1 MNKEELHQLLHP
13 MKVIGLGGNPALNEK
28 IAAILHQPLIET
40 AVHHFSDGEIQ
51 VNIGESVR
59 GCDVFVIQSIQDPVN
74 ENFMELE
81 IVLDA
86 LQRASAHVINVVV
99 PYLAYSRSD
108 TKTRS
113 REPITAKL
121 VANLLQLTGM
131 DRLITVDLHA
141 SQIQGFYNIPV
152 DHLHAIPLLGQ
163 YFLDNGIAT
172 KEDDDIVVAVT
183 DSTLIANADS
193 ESEIEAYIK
202 HRDTKGTFY
211 PLSDT
216 TNSNASVGIK
226 KVDPSVD
233 TYSDTNTYYIKNEE
247 GGYSEC
253 TDVASYTTKDENG
266 NTIFDTNAF
275 TDTEL
280 YTEIPEDDTTTTPEA
295 VIVDVAAIDEKLKTS
310 EGSYYQN
317 MFEMIRECGG
327 CEVIDESYKNDS
339 DWLTSMVEQ
348 GEVGIYVLSESTD
361 ETDGYK
367 FEQTSTS
374 DSSYLSDTSI
384 SSIDST
390 ELKRA
395 EAEYNKDLKAI
406 NRKDTQYDTALE
418 ELETERTAI
427 TTELDSLR
435 TVIDDNV
442 ERTFGIFS

>member
-28 IAAILHQPLIET
+28 IASILHQPLIET

-86 LQRASAHVINVVV
+86 LHRASAHVINVVV

-172 KEDDDIVVAVT
+172 KEDDDIVVVSPDHSGAKLARNFGQYFNAPIAIVDQRGARYDTEVHDIIGDVKDKKCIIVDDLIDTGSRISSSTKSVLAAGAKKVYVAATHALLSRNATEVLNELPIEQIVVT
-183 DSTLIANADS
+183 DT
-193 ESEIEAYIK
+193 IK
-202 HRDTKGTFY
+202 HNRY
-211 PLSDT
+211 PDRM
-216 TNSNASVGIK
+216 VRI
-226 KVDPSVD
+226 SVD
-233 TYSDTNTYYIKNEE
+233 QLLARGIDYVYNDRSIHQ
-247 GGYSEC
+247 
-253 TDVASYTTKDENG
+253 
-266 NTIFDTNAF
+266 IFDEQNR
-275 TDTEL
+275 
-280 YTEIPEDDTTTTPEA
+280 
-295 VIVDVAAIDEKLKTS
+295 LK
-310 EGSYYQN
+310 
-317 MFEMIRECGG
+317 
-327 CEVIDESYKNDS
+327 
-339 DWLTSMVEQ
+339 
-348 GEVGIYVLSESTD
+348 
-361 ETDGYK
+361 
-367 FEQTSTS
+367 
-374 DSSYLSDTSI
+374 
-384 SSIDST
+384 
-390 ELKRA
+390 
-395 EAEYNKDLKAI
+395 
-406 NRKDTQYDTALE
+406 
-418 ELETERTAI
+418 
-427 TTELDSLR
+427 
-435 TVIDDNV
+435 
-442 ERTFGIFS
+442 

>member
-28 IAAILHQPLIET
+28 IAAILHQPLIEN

-172 KEDDDIVVAVT
+172 KEDDDIVVVSPDHSGAKLARNFGQYFNAPIAIVDQRGARYDTEVHDMIGDVKDKKCIIIDDLIDTGSRISSSTKSVLAAGAKKVYVAATHALLSKNATEVLNELPIEQIVVT
-183 DSTLIANADS
+183 DT
-193 ESEIEAYIK
+193 IK
-202 HRDTKGTFY
+202 HKRY
-211 PLSDT
+211 PDRM
-216 TNSNASVGIK
+216 VRI
-226 KVDPSVD
+226 SVD
-233 TYSDTNTYYIKNEE
+233 QLLARGIDYVYNDRSIHQ
-247 GGYSEC
+247 
-253 TDVASYTTKDENG
+253 
-266 NTIFDTNAF
+266 IFDEQNR
-275 TDTEL
+275 
-280 YTEIPEDDTTTTPEA
+280 
-295 VIVDVAAIDEKLKTS
+295 LK
-310 EGSYYQN
+310 
-317 MFEMIRECGG
+317 
-327 CEVIDESYKNDS
+327 
-339 DWLTSMVEQ
+339 
-348 GEVGIYVLSESTD
+348 
-361 ETDGYK
+361 
-367 FEQTSTS
+367 
-374 DSSYLSDTSI
+374 
-384 SSIDST
+384 
-390 ELKRA
+390 
-395 EAEYNKDLKAI
+395 
-406 NRKDTQYDTALE
+406 
-418 ELETERTAI
+418 
-427 TTELDSLR
+427 
-435 TVIDDNV
+435 
-442 ERTFGIFS
+442 

>member
-172 KEDDDIVVAVT
+172 KEDDDIVVVSPDHSGAKLARNFGQYFNAPIAIVDQRGARYDTEVHDMIGDVKDKKCIIIDDLIDTGSRISSSTKSVLAAGAKKVYVVATHALLSKNATGVLNELPIEQIVVT
-183 DSTLIANADS
+183 DT
-193 ESEIEAYIK
+193 IK
-202 HRDTKGTFY
+202 HKRY
-211 PLSDT
+211 PDRM
-216 TNSNASVGIK
+216 VRI
-226 KVDPSVD
+226 SVD
-233 TYSDTNTYYIKNEE
+233 QLLARGIDYVYNDRSIHQ
-247 GGYSEC
+247 
-253 TDVASYTTKDENG
+253 
-266 NTIFDTNAF
+266 IFDEQNR
-275 TDTEL
+275 
-280 YTEIPEDDTTTTPEA
+280 
-295 VIVDVAAIDEKLKTS
+295 LK
-310 EGSYYQN
+310 
-317 MFEMIRECGG
+317 
-327 CEVIDESYKNDS
+327 
-339 DWLTSMVEQ
+339 
-348 GEVGIYVLSESTD
+348 
-361 ETDGYK
+361 
-367 FEQTSTS
+367 
-374 DSSYLSDTSI
+374 
-384 SSIDST
+384 
-390 ELKRA
+390 
-395 EAEYNKDLKAI
+395 
-406 NRKDTQYDTALE
+406 
-418 ELETERTAI
+418 
-427 TTELDSLR
+427 
-435 TVIDDNV
+435 
-442 ERTFGIFS
+442 

>member
-172 KEDDDIVVAVT
+172 KEDDDIVVVSPDHSGAKLARNFGQYFNAPIAIVDQRGARYDTEVHDMIGDVKDKKCIIIDDLIDTGSRISSSTKSVLAAGAKKVYVAATHALLSKNATGVLNELPIEQIVVT
-183 DSTLIANADS
+183 DT
-193 ESEIEAYIK
+193 IK
-202 HRDTKGTFY
+202 HKRY
-211 PLSDT
+211 PDRMVRI
-216 TNSNASVGIK
+216 SVAQLLARGIDY
-226 KVDPSVD
+226 VYNDRS
-233 TYSDTNTYYIKNEE
+233 IHQ
-247 GGYSEC
+247 
-253 TDVASYTTKDENG
+253 
-266 NTIFDTNAF
+266 IFDEQNR
-275 TDTEL
+275 
-280 YTEIPEDDTTTTPEA
+280 
-295 VIVDVAAIDEKLKTS
+295 LK
-310 EGSYYQN
+310 
-317 MFEMIRECGG
+317 
-327 CEVIDESYKNDS
+327 
-339 DWLTSMVEQ
+339 
-348 GEVGIYVLSESTD
+348 
-361 ETDGYK
+361 
-367 FEQTSTS
+367 
-374 DSSYLSDTSI
+374 
-384 SSIDST
+384 
-390 ELKRA
+390 
-395 EAEYNKDLKAI
+395 
-406 NRKDTQYDTALE
+406 
-418 ELETERTAI
+418 
-427 TTELDSLR
+427 
-435 TVIDDNV
+435 
-442 ERTFGIFS
+442 

>member
-28 IAAILHQPLIET
+28 IASILHQPLIKT

-86 LQRASAHVINVVV
+86 LHRASAHIINVVV

-172 KEDDDIVVAVT
+172 KEDDDIVVVSPDHSGAKLARNFGQYFNAPIAIVDQRGARYDTEVHDIIGDVKDKKCIIVDDLIDTGSRISSSTKSVLAAGAKKVYVAATHALLSKNATEVLNELPIEQIVVT
-183 DSTLIANADS
+183 DT
-193 ESEIEAYIK
+193 IK
-202 HRDTKGTFY
+202 HNRY
-211 PLSDT
+211 PDRM
-216 TNSNASVGIK
+216 VRI
-226 KVDPSVD
+226 SVD
-233 TYSDTNTYYIKNEE
+233 QLLARGIDYVYNDRSIHQ
-247 GGYSEC
+247 
-253 TDVASYTTKDENG
+253 
-266 NTIFDTNAF
+266 IFDEQNR
-275 TDTEL
+275 
-280 YTEIPEDDTTTTPEA
+280 
-295 VIVDVAAIDEKLKTS
+295 LK
-310 EGSYYQN
+310 
-317 MFEMIRECGG
+317 
-327 CEVIDESYKNDS
+327 
-339 DWLTSMVEQ
+339 
-348 GEVGIYVLSESTD
+348 
-361 ETDGYK
+361 
-367 FEQTSTS
+367 
-374 DSSYLSDTSI
+374 
-384 SSIDST
+384 
-390 ELKRA
+390 
-395 EAEYNKDLKAI
+395 
-406 NRKDTQYDTALE
+406 
-418 ELETERTAI
+418 
-427 TTELDSLR
+427 
-435 TVIDDNV
+435 
-442 ERTFGIFS
+442 